1 MPRKAEI
8 PKINSTVVTYN
19 GNSCQFDRFIEAL
32 ITEFLEQDSMPN
44 FEWDGS
50 VQKVEISEK
59 TA

>member
-19 GNSCQFDRFIEAL
+19 GNSGQFDRFIEAL

-44 FEWDGS
+44 VEGDGS